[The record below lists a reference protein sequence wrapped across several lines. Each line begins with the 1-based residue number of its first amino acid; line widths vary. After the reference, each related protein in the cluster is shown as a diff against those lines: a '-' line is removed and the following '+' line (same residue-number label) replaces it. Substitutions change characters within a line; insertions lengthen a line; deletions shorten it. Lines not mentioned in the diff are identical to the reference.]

1 MNLKI
6 IQRPLSYVQRL
17 DGRSTDQI
25 SLLVI
30 HCTELPDLASARQWG
45 EKVVHTES
53 QTGNSGH
60 FYIDR
65 DGSIEEWVPATRVAH
80 HVRGFNSQSI
90 GIEMV
95 NTGRFPDW
103 FQSTRQQMTEPY
115 PGDQIRA
122 LTGLLDHLVASLPG
136 LNEIAGHEDL
146 DTSMLPSKD
155 KPGTLIRRKID
166 PGPRFPW
173 SAIMDRTKLKRLS
186 VKAL

>member
-1 MNLKI
+1 MSLKI

-45 EKVVHTES
+45 EKVVYTES

-65 DGSIEEWVPATRVAH
+65 DGSIEEWVPVTRIAH
-80 HVRGFNSQSI
+80 HVRHFNPQSL
-90 GIEMV
+90 GIELV
-95 NTGRFPDW
+95 NTGRYPHW
-103 FQSTRQQMTEPY
+103 FQATQQQMTEAY
-115 PGDQIRA
+115 PAVQIKA
-122 LTGLLDHLVASLPG
+122 LTTLLDRLVAWLPG
-136 LNEIAGHEDL
+136 LREIAGHEDL
-146 DTSMLPSKD
+146 DDGLLPSED
-155 KPGTLIRRKID
+155 KPEIMIKRKID

-173 SAIMDRTKLKRLS
+173 LSIMDNTKLKRLN
-186 VKAL
+186 VKEL